1 MLSTFSGGVNPN
13 DSAFPMD
20 TAGNGPAHETTWTEH
35 VTDISSPDA
44 AGQNT
49 EFEIYM
55 CPSLTLVALCADRS
69 TAFPEATWNIG
80 DPIMSASS
88 TLANTQ
94 GHTQ

>member
-1 MLSTFSGGVNPN
+1 MMLSTFSGGVNPN

-20 TAGNGPAHETTWTEH
+20 TAGNGPTHETTWTEH

-55 CPSLTLVALCADRS
+55 CPSLTLVAYVQIAALPFQKQHGILGIQS
-69 TAFPEATWNIG
+69 
-80 DPIMSASS
+80 
-88 TLANTQ
+88 
-94 GHTQ
+94 